1 LDPLTRVFSYLEDG
15 MDKLLKILAQFFIE
29 EFDNDSAGV
38 AEWLDKVGDF
48 DTEEDRDEFIKR
60 IRKEARR

>member
-1 LDPLTRVFSYLEDG
+1 